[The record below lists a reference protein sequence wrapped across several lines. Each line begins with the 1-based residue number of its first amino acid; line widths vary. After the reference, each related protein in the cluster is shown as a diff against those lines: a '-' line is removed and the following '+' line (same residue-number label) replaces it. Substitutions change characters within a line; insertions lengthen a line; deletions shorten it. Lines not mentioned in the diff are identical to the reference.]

1 MWHNVHMAHA
11 AAAHPNPPHPFS
23 YDWREVEKGVP
34 LSALDEFSKYSGIP
48 AKNLLDVVIPPR
60 TLKHR
65 RERKEPL
72 SIDESDRLARVARV
86 YEFAV
91 SIFGNTEKG
100 REWLLTPFDQFKG
113 RSALDLL
120 RTGAGAQLVEET
132 LYQIDEG
139 VFA

>member
-1 MWHNVHMAHA
+1 MAHA
-11 AAAHPNPPHPFS
+11 AAANPNAPNPFA

-34 LSALDEFSKYSGIP
+34 LSALDEFSKYSDIP
-48 AKNLLDVVIPPR
+48 VKSLLDVVIPAR

-72 SIDESDRLARVARV
+72 SIDESDRLARVARL
-86 YEFAV
+86 YEFTV
-91 SIFGNTEKG
+91 RVFGNPEKA
-100 REWLLTPFDQFKG
+100 RQWLLTPFDQFQG

-120 RTGAGAQLVEET
+120 RTGAGAQVVEET

>member
-1 MWHNVHMAHA
+1 MAHA
-11 AAAHPNPPHPFS
+11 AAAHSNRQNPFV
-23 YDWREVEKGVP
+23 YDWRAVERGVP
-34 LSALDEFSKYSGIP
+34 LAALDEFSKYSGIP
-48 AKNLLDVVIPPR
+48 PKSLLETVIPAR

-72 SIDESDRLARVARV
+72 SIDESDRLARVARL
-86 YEFAV
+86 YEFTV
-91 SIFGNTEKG
+91 RVFGNPEKA
-100 REWLLTPFDQFKG
+100 RQWLLTPFDRFQG

-120 RTGAGAQLVEET
+120 RTSAGAQVVEET